1 MIAGAVGLKSVPAEV
16 RCDEFSELG
25 LMSLCRGTRIFY
37 FFRSVTMLK
46 EKKEQM
52 IDELAGSL
60 SRCTIAVATDYRG
73 LTAKEMVQLRR
84 RLTDMGVEYR
94 VIKNTLTRFAAE
106 KAGKKQLEILLT
118 GPVAMAFGYDDVVKP
133 AQVLRE
139 HIRSASSVLQI
150 KGGIMGDKLL
160 TAEDIAN
167 LATMPPK
174 DVMIARLVWQLNA
187 PLQALHN
194 VLSAPLHGLLNVMQ
208 ARMKQVEGG

>member
-1 MIAGAVGLKSVPAEV
+1 
-16 RCDEFSELG
+16 
-25 LMSLCRGTRIFY
+25 
-37 FFRSVTMLK
+37 MLK

-84 RLTDMGVEYR
+84 RLTEKGIEYR

-106 KAGKKQLEILLT
+106 KAGKMQLETLLT
-118 GPVAMAFGYDDVVKP
+118 GPVAIAFGYDDVITP

-139 HIRSASSVLQI
+139 HIRSVGSVLQI
-150 KGGIMGDKLL
+150 KGGVLGDNLL
-160 TAEDIAN
+160 TAEDIIN
-167 LATMPPK
+167 LATMPSRE
-174 DVMIARLVWQLNA
+174 VLIARLMGQLQA

-208 ARMKQVEGG
+208 ARIKQVEGG